1 MGYGANMFET
11 LTKDNITMYAIQHY
25 HNPSCEGMTEFN
37 DDMKRFK
44 YIKRLFRKY
53 EESGVLKERLLLNH
67 IIVLNNL
74 FGAEASST
82 LLFFKTEQVH
92 WSALKAF
99 LEFLNIMPEYDLE
112 EVESDINVTR
122 KLLKL

>member
-1 MGYGANMFET
+1 MFEN
-11 LTKDNITMYAIQHY
+11 LTKDNITMYAIKHY
-25 HNPSCEGMTEFN
+25 HNPSCEGMSEFN

-53 EESGVLKERLLLNH
+53 EETGILKERLLLNH

-82 LLFFKTEQVH
+82 LLFFKTEQEH
-92 WSALKAF
+92 WPALRGF
-99 LEFLNIMPEYDLE
+99 LEFLNIMPENDLLSIH
-112 EVESDINVTR
+112 SDKKVKQ
-122 KLLKL
+122 KLMDL

>member
-1 MGYGANMFET
+1 
-11 LTKDNITMYAIQHY
+11 MYAIQHY
-25 HNPSCEGMTEFN
+25 HNPSCEGMGEFN

-44 YIKRLFRKY
+44 YVKRLFRKY
-53 EESGVLKERLLLNH
+53 EETGMLKERLLLNH

-92 WSALKAF
+92 WPALKGF
-99 LEFLNIMPEYDLE
+99 LEFLNIMPENDLQNIIT
-112 EVESDINVTR
+112 DNNI
-122 KLLKL
+122 KQLLLKL

>member
-1 MGYGANMFET
+1 MFEN
-11 LTKDNITMYAIQHY
+11 LTKDNIMMYAIQHY
-25 HNPSCEGMTEFN
+25 HNPSCEGMSEFN

-53 EESGVLKERLLLNH
+53 KDTGILKERLLLNH

-82 LLFFKTEQVH
+82 LLFFKTEQEY
-92 WSALKAF
+92 WSVLKGF
-99 LEFLNIMPEYDLE
+99 LEFLNIMPENDLQNL
-112 EVESDINVTR
+112 STDDNI
-122 KLLKL
+122 KLLLQEL

>member
-1 MGYGANMFET
+1 
-11 LTKDNITMYAIQHY
+11 MYAIQHY
-25 HNPSCEGMTEFN
+25 HNPSCEGMSEFN

-44 YIKRLFRKY
+44 YVKRLFRKY
-53 EESGVLKERLLLNH
+53 EETGILKERLLLNH

-92 WSALKAF
+92 WPALKGF
-99 LEFLNIMPEYDLE
+99 LEFLNIMPENDLL
-112 EVESDINVTR
+112 DIITDNNI
-122 KLLKL
+122 KELLLKL

>member
-1 MGYGANMFET
+1 MFEK
-11 LTKDNITMYAIQHY
+11 LTKDNIMMYAIQHY
-25 HNPSCEGMTEFN
+25 HNPSCEGMSEFN

-53 EESGVLKERLLLNH
+53 EETGILKERLLLNH

-82 LLFFKTEQVH
+82 LLFFKTEREH
-92 WSALKAF
+92 WSALRGF
-99 LEFLNIMPEYDLE
+99 LEFLNIMPENDLQNIIT
-112 EVESDINVTR
+112 DNNI
-122 KLLKL
+122 KQLLLKL

>member
-1 MGYGANMFET
+1 MFEN
-11 LTKDNITMYAIQHY
+11 LTKYNITMYAIKHY
-25 HNPSCEGMTEFN
+25 HNPSCEGMSEFK

-53 EESGVLKERLLLNH
+53 KDTGILKERLLLNH

-82 LLFFKTEQVH
+82 LLFFKTEQEYWPV
-92 WSALKAF
+92 LKSF
-99 LEFLNIMPEYDLE
+99 LEFLNIMPENDLQ
-112 EVESDINVTR
+112 EVVTDSNT
-122 KLLKL
+122 KQVLMEL

>member
-1 MGYGANMFET
+1 MFEK
-11 LTKDNITMYAIQHY
+11 LTKDNIMMYAIQHY
-25 HNPSCEGMTEFN
+25 HNPSCEGMGEFN

-44 YIKRLFRKY
+44 YVKRLFRKY
-53 EESGVLKERLLLNH
+53 EETGMLKERLLLNH

-92 WSALKAF
+92 WPALKGF
-99 LEFLNIMPEYDLE
+99 LEFLNIMPENDLQ
-112 EVESDINVTR
+112 DIITDNNI
-122 KLLKL
+122 KQLLLKL

>member
-1 MGYGANMFET
+1 MFEK
-11 LTKDNITMYAIQHY
+11 LTKDNIMMYAIQHY
-25 HNPSCEGMTEFN
+25 HNPSCEGMSEFN

-53 EESGVLKERLLLNH
+53 EETDILKERLLLNH
-67 IIVLNNL
+67 IIILNNL

-92 WSALKAF
+92 WPILKGF
-99 LEFLNIMPEYDLE
+99 LEFLNIMPENDL
-112 EVESDINVTR
+112 VNVMSDEKVKQ
-122 KLLKL
+122 KLMEL

>member
-1 MGYGANMFET
+1 MFET

-25 HNPSCEGMTEFN
+25 HNPSCEGMSEFD

-53 EESGVLKERLLLNH
+53 KEAGILKERLLLNH
-67 IIVLNNL
+67 IIVLNKL

-82 LLFFKTEQVH
+82 LLFFKTERQH
-92 WSALKAF
+92 WGVLKSF
-99 LEFLNIMPEYDLE
+99 LEFLNIMPQYDLIDIK
-112 EVESDINVTR
+112 SDDIVKQ
-122 KLLKL
+122 KLMEL

>member
-1 MGYGANMFET
+1 MFEN
-11 LTKDNITMYAIQHY
+11 LTKDNITMYAIKHY
-25 HNPSCEGMTEFN
+25 HNPSCEGMSEFN

-53 EESGVLKERLLLNH
+53 KDTGILKERLLLNH

-82 LLFFKTEQVH
+82 LLFFKTEQEYWPV
-92 WSALKAF
+92 LKSF
-99 LEFLNIMPEYDLE
+99 LEFLNIMPENDLQE
-112 EVESDINVTR
+112 IVTDSNT
-122 KLLKL
+122 KQVLMEL